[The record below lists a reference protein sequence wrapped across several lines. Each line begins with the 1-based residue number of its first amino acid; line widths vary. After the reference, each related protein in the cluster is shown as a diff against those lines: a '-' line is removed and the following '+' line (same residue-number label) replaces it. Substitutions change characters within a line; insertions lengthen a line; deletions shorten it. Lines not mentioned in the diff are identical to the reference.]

1 MVHTPGKEIM
11 AQLGLDYVARKHSL
25 ALVALNLSSLTQYPA
40 LYGPSISLSQ
50 GRPLIELSLLG
61 VHAS

>member
-25 ALVALNLSSLTQYPA
+25 ALVALNLPNTISTQISSSVWAMNQFLT
-40 LYGPSISLSQ
+40 
-50 GRPLIELSLLG
+50 R
-61 VHAS
+61 